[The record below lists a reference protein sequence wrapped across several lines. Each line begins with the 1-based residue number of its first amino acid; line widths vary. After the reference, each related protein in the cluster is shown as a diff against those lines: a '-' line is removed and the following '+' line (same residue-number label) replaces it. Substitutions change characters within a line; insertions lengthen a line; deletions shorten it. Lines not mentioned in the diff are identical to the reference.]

1 MRTESAR
8 LSYEEGTH
16 VASESKNRINECQ
29 TPMTTK
35 KESDLTLLDRLAYL
49 NYQDACK
56 LLGPEGS
63 RLIIGGSKYDFDIS
77 SQVQLDQRR
86 FSLRFA
92 LPDTARVIIQSSKR
106 AKRQL
111 QFKCSDCSGP
121 CTHIGAAFSLILEEK
136 VALGLAQAPETENLP
151 IEATDEELI
160 EHELAAR
167 TTRAE
172 KEKMRVRSAD
182 TRTPWTDYQVSS
194 KASGK
199 TYRVAL
205 RSMDHGDS
213 YCSCPDFRKNTL
225 GTCKHIINVQRK
237 IQKKFTRQQ
246 LNRPFK
252 LKQII
257 VYLDYAEPLSLQLRA
272 PDNLDSSTVKLL
284 KPLMGKP
291 ITDLRKLVRLV
302 ARLEKQE
309 VPVTIYP
316 DAEEYIQSRSLHEQ
330 LQTKIAD
337 IQAAPENHPLRS
349 SLLKTKL
356 LPYQFEGVLFAA
368 AAGRSILADDMGLG
382 KTIQGIGTAEM
393 LAQLAGISRV
403 LVVCPASL
411 KSQWRSEILR
421 FSDRDCQVVVGKA
434 EERAEHYSNNAFFT
448 ICNYEQVL
456 RDVNHIERNHW
467 DLIILDEGQ
476 RIKNWEAKTSQ
487 LIKTL
492 RSTFA
497 LVLSGTPMEN
507 RIDELYSVIEFIDE
521 RRLGPGFQF
530 YNKHRVVDERGKVL
544 GYRNLA
550 QLREKLKP
558 VLLRRTRASVLKEL
572 PPRSTEIIRI
582 TPTQEQE
589 DIHGSHMRIVSSIV
603 SKRFITEMDLLRL
616 QKALLMCRM
625 SADSTVLVD
634 KQTPGYS
641 SKLDITDDLLARLG
655 SEDDCKCVLFSEWTT
670 MLGLI
675 ETQLK
680 AHGIGY
686 VRLDGSVPQQKRGA
700 LVKQFEEDDKCC
712 FFLATNAGSTGLNLQ
727 FANTIVNVDLPWN
740 PAILEQRIGRVHRMG
755 QKRPVQVYI
764 LVTTGTIEENL
775 LATLAAKHE
784 LSSAALDLDSEID
797 QVDLVSGMEELK
809 KRLEVLLG
817 AKPEASVDES
827 QKRETEQQ
835 AAVVAQ
841 REQISLAGGQLMGAA
856 FDFIGKMLPATTQ
869 SAETET
875 LTKDLLQ
882 RFEQCIETDDQGRP
896 KLTVTLPDQSSLESL
911 AQSIAQMM
919 ATAKK

>member
-1 MRTESAR
+1 MTTRK
-8 LSYEEGTH
+8 
-16 VASESKNRINECQ
+16 ESKL
-29 TPMTTK
+29 K
-35 KESDLTLLDRLAYL
+35 LSDRLAHL
-49 NYQDACK
+49 SYQDACN

-63 RLIIGGSKYDFDIS
+63 RLIIGGSKYDIDVS
-77 SQVQLDQRR
+77 RQVQLDERR

-92 LPDTARVIIQSSKR
+92 LPDTAQVTIQQSKR
-106 AKRQL
+106 AKRKL
-111 QFKCSDCSGP
+111 QFKCSDCP
-121 CTHIGAAFSLILEEK
+121 ETCTHIGAAFSLILEEK
-136 VALGLAQAPETENLP
+136 VALGLALAPDTENLS
-151 IEATDEELI
+151 IDATDDELI

-167 TTRAE
+167 EKRAE
-172 KEKMRVRSAD
+172 IEKMRVRSAD
-182 TRTPWTDYQVSS
+182 IRTPWTDYQVSS

-205 RSMDHGDS
+205 RSMNRGDS

-225 GTCKHIINVQRK
+225 GTCKHIIQVQRK

-252 LKQII
+252 LRQII
-257 VYLDYAEPLSLQLRA
+257 VYLDYAEPMTLQLRA
-272 PDNLDSSTVKLL
+272 PDNLDSSTTRLL
-284 KPLMGKP
+284 KPFVGKP
-291 ITDLRKLVRLV
+291 ISDLRKLVRLI

-316 DAEEYIQSRSLHEQ
+316 DAEEYIQSRSMHER
-330 LQTKIAD
+330 LQAQVVD
-337 IQAAPENHPLRS
+337 IQTTGDKHPLRS
-349 SLLKTKL
+349 TLLKTKL
-356 LPYQFEGVLFAA
+356 LPYQFQGVLFAA
-368 AAGRSILADDMGLG
+368 SAGRSILADDMGLG
-382 KTIQGIGTAEM
+382 KTIQGIGTAEL

-421 FSDRDCQVVVGKA
+421 FSDRDCQIVVGKA
-434 EERAEHYSNNAFFT
+434 KDRAAHYSNNAFFT

-456 RDVNHIERNHW
+456 RDVTHIERNHW

-492 RSTFA
+492 RSPFA

-507 RIDELYSVIEFIDE
+507 RLDELYSVIEFIDE
-521 RRLGPGFQF
+521 RRLGPGFKF
-530 YNKHRVVDERGKVL
+530 YKQHRVVDERGKVL

-572 PPRSTEIIRI
+572 PARSTEIIRI

-589 DIHGSHMRIVSSIV
+589 DTHGTHMRVVSSIV
-603 SKRFITEMDLLRL
+603 SKPFITEMDLLRL

-634 KQTPGYS
+634 KQTPGFS

-655 SEDDCKCVLFSEWTT
+655 SEDECKCVLFSEWTT

-675 ETQLK
+675 EEQLK

-700 LVKQFEEDDKCC
+700 LVKQFEEYDKCC

-727 FANTIVNVDLPWN
+727 FANTIINVDLPWN

-755 QKRPVQVYI
+755 QTRPVQVYI

-784 LSSAALDLDSEID
+784 LSNAALDFESEID

-809 KRLEVLLG
+809 KRLEILLG

-827 QKRETEQQ
+827 QKQQTEQQ
-835 AAVVAQ
+835 AALVAQ

-856 FDFIGKMLPATTQ
+856 FEFIGQMIPAAPQ
-869 SAETET
+869 NGETDK
-875 LTKDLLQ
+875 LTRDLLH
-882 RFEQCIETDDQGRP
+882 RFEQCIETDDRGRP
-896 KLTVTLPDQSSLESL
+896 RLTVTLPDQSSLQNL

-919 ATAKK
+919 ATANK

>member
-1 MRTESAR
+1 MTTRK
-8 LSYEEGTH
+8 
-16 VASESKNRINECQ
+16 ESKL
-29 TPMTTK
+29 K
-35 KESDLTLLDRLAYL
+35 LSDRLAHL
-49 NYQDACK
+49 SYQDACN

-63 RLIIGGSKYDFDIS
+63 RLIIGGSKYDIDVS
-77 SQVQLDQRR
+77 RQVQLDERR

-92 LPDTARVIIQSSKR
+92 LPDTAQVTIQQSKR
-106 AKRQL
+106 AKRKL
-111 QFKCSDCSGP
+111 QFKCSDCP
-121 CTHIGAAFSLILEEK
+121 ETCTHIGAAFSLILEEK
-136 VALGLAQAPETENLP
+136 VALGLALAPDTENLS
-151 IEATDEELI
+151 IDATDDELI

-167 TTRAE
+167 EKRAE
-172 KEKMRVRSAD
+172 IEKMRVRSAD
-182 TRTPWTDYQVSS
+182 IRTPWTDYQVSS

-205 RSMDHGDS
+205 RSMNRGDS

-225 GTCKHIINVQRK
+225 GTCKHIIQVQRK

-252 LKQII
+252 LRQII
-257 VYLDYAEPLSLQLRA
+257 VYLDYAEPMSLQLRA
-272 PDNLDSSTVKLL
+272 PDNLDSSTTRLL
-284 KPLMGKP
+284 KPFVGKP
-291 ITDLRKLVRLV
+291 ISDLRKLVRLI

-316 DAEEYIQSRSLHEQ
+316 DAEEYIQSRSMHER
-330 LQTKIAD
+330 LQAQVVD
-337 IQAAPENHPLRS
+337 IQTTGDKHPLRS
-349 SLLKTKL
+349 TLLKTKL
-356 LPYQFEGVLFAA
+356 LPYQFQGVLFAA
-368 AAGRSILADDMGLG
+368 SAGRSILADDMGLG
-382 KTIQGIGTAEM
+382 KTIQGIGTAEL

-421 FSDRDCQVVVGKA
+421 FSDRDCQIVVGKA
-434 EERAEHYSNNAFFT
+434 KDRAAHYSNNAFFT

-456 RDVNHIERNHW
+456 RDVTHIERNHW

-492 RSTFA
+492 RSPFA

-507 RIDELYSVIEFIDE
+507 RLDELYSVIEFIDE
-521 RRLGPGFQF
+521 RRLGPGFKF
-530 YNKHRVVDERGKVL
+530 YKQHRVVDERGKVL

-572 PPRSTEIIRI
+572 PARSTEIIRI

-589 DIHGSHMRIVSSIV
+589 DTHGTHMRVVSSIV
-603 SKRFITEMDLLRL
+603 SKPFITEMDLLRL

-634 KQTPGYS
+634 KQTPGFS

-655 SEDDCKCVLFSEWTT
+655 SEDECKCVLFSEWTT

-675 ETQLK
+675 EEQLK

-700 LVKQFEEDDKCC
+700 LVKQFEEYDKCC

-727 FANTIVNVDLPWN
+727 FANTIINVDLPWN

-755 QKRPVQVYI
+755 QTRPVQVYI

-784 LSSAALDLDSEID
+784 LSNAALDFDSEID

-809 KRLEVLLG
+809 KRLEILLG

-827 QKRETEQQ
+827 QKQQTEQQ
-835 AAVVAQ
+835 AALVAQ

-856 FDFIGKMLPATTQ
+856 FEFIGQMIPAAPQ
-869 SAETET
+869 NGETDK
-875 LTKDLLQ
+875 LTKDLLH
-882 RFEQCIETDDQGRP
+882 RFEQCIETDDRGRP
-896 KLTVTLPDQSSLESL
+896 RLTVTLPDQSSLQHL

-919 ATAKK
+919 ATANK

>member
-1 MRTESAR
+1 MTTRK
-8 LSYEEGTH
+8 
-16 VASESKNRINECQ
+16 ESKL
-29 TPMTTK
+29 K
-35 KESDLTLLDRLAYL
+35 LSDRLAHL
-49 NYQDACK
+49 SYQDACN

-63 RLIIGGSKYDFDIS
+63 RLIIGGSKYDIDVS
-77 SQVQLDQRR
+77 RQVQLDERR

-92 LPDTARVIIQSSKR
+92 LPDTAQVTIQQSKR
-106 AKRQL
+106 AKRKL
-111 QFKCSDCSGP
+111 QFKCSDCP
-121 CTHIGAAFSLILEEK
+121 ETCTHIGAAFSLILEEK
-136 VALGLAQAPETENLP
+136 VALGLALAPDTENLS
-151 IEATDEELI
+151 IDATDDELI

-167 TTRAE
+167 EKRAE
-172 KEKMRVRSAD
+172 IEKMRVRSAD
-182 TRTPWTDYQVSS
+182 IRTPWTDYQVSS

-205 RSMDHGDS
+205 RSMNRGDS

-225 GTCKHIINVQRK
+225 GTCKHIIQVQRK

-252 LKQII
+252 LRQII
-257 VYLDYAEPLSLQLRA
+257 VYLDYAEPMSLQLRA
-272 PDNLDSSTVKLL
+272 PDNLDSSTTRLL
-284 KPLMGKP
+284 KPFVGKP
-291 ITDLRKLVRLV
+291 ISDLRKLVRLI

-309 VPVTIYP
+309 APVTIYP
-316 DAEEYIQSRSLHEQ
+316 DAEEYIQSRSMHER
-330 LQTKIAD
+330 LQAQVAD
-337 IQAAPENHPLRS
+337 IQTTGDQHPLRS
-349 SLLKTKL
+349 TLLKTKL
-356 LPYQFEGVLFAA
+356 LPYQFQGVLFAA
-368 AAGRSILADDMGLG
+368 SAGRSILADDMGLG
-382 KTIQGIGTAEM
+382 KTIQGIGTAEL

-421 FSDRDCQVVVGKA
+421 FSDRDCQIVVGKA
-434 EERAEHYSNNAFFT
+434 QDRAAHYSNNAFFT

-456 RDVNHIERNHW
+456 RDVTHIERNHW

-492 RSTFA
+492 RSPFA

-507 RIDELYSVIEFIDE
+507 RLDELYSVIEFIDE
-521 RRLGPGFQF
+521 RRLGPGFKF
-530 YNKHRVVDERGKVL
+530 YKQHRVVDERGKVL

-589 DIHGSHMRIVSSIV
+589 DTHGTHMRVVSSIV
-603 SKRFITEMDLLRL
+603 SKPFITEMDLLRL

-655 SEDDCKCVLFSEWTT
+655 SEDECKCVLFSEWTT

-675 ETQLK
+675 EEQLK

-700 LVKQFEEDDKCC
+700 LVKQFEEDDKCR

-727 FANTIVNVDLPWN
+727 FANTIINVDLPWN

-755 QKRPVQVYI
+755 QTRPVQVYI

-784 LSSAALDLDSEID
+784 LSNAALDFDSEID

-809 KRLEVLLG
+809 KRLEILLG

-827 QKRETEQQ
+827 QKQQTEQQ
-835 AAVVAQ
+835 AALVAQ

-856 FDFIGKMLPATTQ
+856 FEFIGQMIPAAPQ
-869 SAETET
+869 NGETDK
-875 LTKDLLQ
+875 LTKDLLH
-882 RFEQCIETDDQGRP
+882 RFEQCIETDDRGRP
-896 KLTVTLPDQSSLESL
+896 RLTVTLPDQSSLQHL

-919 ATAKK
+919 ATANK

>member
-1 MRTESAR
+1 MTTRK
-8 LSYEEGTH
+8 
-16 VASESKNRINECQ
+16 ESKL
-29 TPMTTK
+29 K
-35 KESDLTLLDRLAYL
+35 LSDRLAHL
-49 NYQDACK
+49 SYQDACN

-63 RLIIGGSKYDFDIS
+63 RLIIGGSKYDIDVS
-77 SQVQLDQRR
+77 RQVQLDERR

-92 LPDTARVIIQSSKR
+92 LPDTAQVTIQQSKR
-106 AKRQL
+106 AKRKL
-111 QFKCSDCSGP
+111 QFKCSDCP
-121 CTHIGAAFSLILEEK
+121 ETCTHIGAAFSLILEEK
-136 VALGLAQAPETENLP
+136 VALGLALAPDTENLS
-151 IEATDEELI
+151 IDATDDELI

-167 TTRAE
+167 EKRAE
-172 KEKMRVRSAD
+172 IEKMRVRSAD
-182 TRTPWTDYQVSS
+182 IRTPWTDYQVSS

-205 RSMDHGDS
+205 RSMNRGDS

-225 GTCKHIINVQRK
+225 GTCKHIIQVQRK

-252 LKQII
+252 LRQII
-257 VYLDYAEPLSLQLRA
+257 VYLDYAEPMSLQLRA
-272 PDNLDSSTVKLL
+272 PDNLDSSTTRLL
-284 KPLMGKP
+284 KPFVGKP
-291 ITDLRKLVRLV
+291 ISDLRKLVRLI

-316 DAEEYIQSRSLHEQ
+316 DAEEYIQSRSMHER
-330 LQTKIAD
+330 LQAQVVD
-337 IQAAPENHPLRS
+337 IQTTGDKHPLRS
-349 SLLKTKL
+349 TLLKTKL
-356 LPYQFEGVLFAA
+356 LPYQFQGVLFAA
-368 AAGRSILADDMGLG
+368 SAGRSILADDMGLG
-382 KTIQGIGTAEM
+382 KTIQGIGTAEL

-421 FSDRDCQVVVGKA
+421 FSDRDCQIVVGKA
-434 EERAEHYSNNAFFT
+434 KDRAAHYSNNAFFT

-456 RDVNHIERNHW
+456 RDVTHIERNHW

-492 RSTFA
+492 RSPFA

-507 RIDELYSVIEFIDE
+507 RLDELYSVIEFIDE
-521 RRLGPGFQF
+521 RRLGPGFKF
-530 YNKHRVVDERGKVL
+530 YKQHRVVDERGKVL

-572 PPRSTEIIRI
+572 PARSTEIIRI

-589 DIHGSHMRIVSSIV
+589 DTHGTHMRVVSSIV
-603 SKRFITEMDLLRL
+603 SKPFITEMDLLRL

-634 KQTPGYS
+634 KQTPGFS

-655 SEDDCKCVLFSEWTT
+655 SEDECKCVLFSEWTT

-675 ETQLK
+675 EEQLK

-700 LVKQFEEDDKCC
+700 LVKQFEEYDKCC

-727 FANTIVNVDLPWN
+727 FANTIINVDLPWN

-755 QKRPVQVYI
+755 QTRPVQVYI

-784 LSSAALDLDSEID
+784 LSNAALDFESEID

-809 KRLEVLLG
+809 KRLEILLG

-827 QKRETEQQ
+827 QKQQTEQQ
-835 AAVVAQ
+835 AALVAQ

-856 FDFIGKMLPATTQ
+856 FEFIGQMIPAAPQ
-869 SAETET
+869 NGETDK
-875 LTKDLLQ
+875 LTRDLLH
-882 RFEQCIETDDQGRP
+882 RFEQCIETDDRGRP
-896 KLTVTLPDQSSLESL
+896 RLTVTLPDQSSLQNL

-919 ATAKK
+919 ATANK

>member
-1 MRTESAR
+1 MTTRK
-8 LSYEEGTH
+8 
-16 VASESKNRINECQ
+16 ESKL
-29 TPMTTK
+29 K
-35 KESDLTLLDRLAYL
+35 LSDRLAHL
-49 NYQDACK
+49 SYQDACN

-63 RLIIGGSKYDFDIS
+63 RLIIGGSKYDIDVS
-77 SQVQLDQRR
+77 RQVQLDERR

-92 LPDTARVIIQSSKR
+92 LPDTAQVTIQQSKR
-106 AKRQL
+106 AKRKL
-111 QFKCSDCSGP
+111 QFKCSDCP
-121 CTHIGAAFSLILEEK
+121 ETCTHIGAAFSLILEEK
-136 VALGLAQAPETENLP
+136 VALGLALAPDTENLS
-151 IEATDEELI
+151 IDATDDELI

-167 TTRAE
+167 EKRAE
-172 KEKMRVRSAD
+172 IEKMRVRSAD
-182 TRTPWTDYQVSS
+182 IRTPWTDYQVSS

-205 RSMDHGDS
+205 RSMNRGDS

-225 GTCKHIINVQRK
+225 GTCKHIIQVQRK

-252 LKQII
+252 LRQII
-257 VYLDYAEPLSLQLRA
+257 VYLDYAEPMSLQLRA
-272 PDNLDSSTVKLL
+272 PDNLDSSTTRLL
-284 KPLMGKP
+284 KPFVGKP
-291 ITDLRKLVRLV
+291 ISDLRKLVRLI

-316 DAEEYIQSRSLHEQ
+316 DAEEYIQSRSMHER
-330 LQTKIAD
+330 LQAQVVD
-337 IQAAPENHPLRS
+337 IQTTGDKHPLRS
-349 SLLKTKL
+349 TLLKTKL
-356 LPYQFEGVLFAA
+356 LPYQFQGVLFAA
-368 AAGRSILADDMGLG
+368 SAGRSILADDMGLG
-382 KTIQGIGTAEM
+382 KTIQGIGTAEL

-421 FSDRDCQVVVGKA
+421 FSDRDCQIVVGKA
-434 EERAEHYSNNAFFT
+434 KDRAAHYSNNAFFT

-456 RDVNHIERNHW
+456 RDVTHIERNHW

-492 RSTFA
+492 RSPFA

-507 RIDELYSVIEFIDE
+507 RLDELYSVIEFIDE
-521 RRLGPGFQF
+521 RRLGPGFKF
-530 YNKHRVVDERGKVL
+530 YKQHRVVDERGKVL

-572 PPRSTEIIRI
+572 PARSTEIIRI

-589 DIHGSHMRIVSSIV
+589 DTHGTHMRVVSSIV
-603 SKRFITEMDLLRL
+603 SKPFITEMDLLRL

-634 KQTPGYS
+634 KQTPGFS

-655 SEDDCKCVLFSEWTT
+655 SEDECKCVLFSEWTT

-675 ETQLK
+675 EEQLK

-700 LVKQFEEDDKCC
+700 LVKQFEEYDKCC

-727 FANTIVNVDLPWN
+727 FANTIINVDLPWN

-755 QKRPVQVYI
+755 QTRPVQVYI

-784 LSSAALDLDSEID
+784 LSNAALDFESEID

-809 KRLEVLLG
+809 KRLEILLG

-827 QKRETEQQ
+827 QKQQTEQQ
-835 AAVVAQ
+835 AALVAQ

-856 FDFIGKMLPATTQ
+856 FEFIGQMIPAAPQ
-869 SAETET
+869 NGETDK
-875 LTKDLLQ
+875 LTKDLLH
-882 RFEQCIETDDQGRP
+882 RFEQCIETDDRGRP
-896 KLTVTLPDQSSLESL
+896 RLTVTLPDQSSLQHL

-919 ATAKK
+919 ATANK